1 MNKNG
6 TANGISYRLKQ
17 SGWYDDIV
25 AAAKNKV
32 STAELMDML
41 SAAGFDYSFE
51 GISKWRRANGFSAK
65 NGGAR
70 KTKGRG
76 GIVAALMKVGKLDLG
91 IKAAMDR
98 TIPSAKI
105 AKAILHETGVYFQV
119 HTVTMWRKR
128 MGVDMPRGGL
138 RNPCNGAVKKR
149 EAA

>member
-1 MNKNG
+1 MKMNGRSITEN
-6 TANGISYRLKQ
+6 LKRV
-17 SGWYDDIV
+17 GWYEDIV
-25 AAAKNKV
+25 SAAKNNI
-32 STAELMDML
+32 STAEIVDMMK
-41 SAAGFDYSFE
+41 AAGLEYSFE
-51 GISKWRRANGFSAK
+51 GVSTWRRINGFPAK
-65 NGGAR
+65 TGGPR

>member
-1 MNKNG
+1 MKMNGRSIAEN
-6 TANGISYRLKQ
+6 LKRV
-17 SGWYDDIV
+17 GLYEDIV
-25 AAAKNKV
+25 SAAKNNI
-32 STAELMDML
+32 STAEIVDMMK
-41 SAAGFDYSFE
+41 AAGLEYSFE